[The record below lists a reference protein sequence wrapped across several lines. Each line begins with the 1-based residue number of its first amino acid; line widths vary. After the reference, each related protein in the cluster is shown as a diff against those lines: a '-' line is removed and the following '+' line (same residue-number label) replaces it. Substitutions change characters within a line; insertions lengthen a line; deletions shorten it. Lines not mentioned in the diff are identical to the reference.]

1 MSIDAKIALT
11 GTVIA
16 TISAV
21 IAMALVHKSKS
32 RHNPIVESE
41 KLSHFVTL
49 RHTQVR
55 HSVESGTAN

>member
-32 RHNPIVESE
+32 RRN
-41 KLSHFVTL
+41 LFVRMKGYATL
-49 RHTQVR
+49 
-55 HSVESGTAN
+55 